1 MSIITSIR
9 MPQWGLE
16 MTEGTLS
23 SWRVSVGDVLEK
35 GTEIAD
41 IETAKI
47 VNTLEAS
54 PNMLGVV
61 RRLVANVGD
70 TVVVGGLLAVLADA
84 SVSDEQVDA
93 FIRSVLGEEIAP
105 PVVAEEP
112 EAPAVAPLAAPVST
126 APVAAAVAANISSI
140 RMPQWGLEMTEG
152 TLSNWRVSVGDSVR
166 KGSEIADIE
175 TAKIVNALEAG
186 QDMGGVIRRLVANIG
201 DIIPV
206 GGLLAVVAD
215 SSVSDADI
223 EAFVRSELGE
233 VATPA
238 PVTQVVSQAPISA
251 PSVVAVEAPAAPA
264 ATKPVI
270 AGQQPAS
277 DAEQARVSALN
288 SSIVASPVALRLANR
303 YGIELQTLQGTGRH
317 GRVSV
322 DDLVAQAGLILGSSA
337 EAPAQTSNLVQSN
350 ATVKASPVAL
360 RLANSHGI
368 DLRAVK
374 ATGRNGR
381 VSVEDLA
388 SFIAPVS
395 ASPAVCQGE
404 AESCADKDGLFRAG
418 PVARRLAA
426 ELGFDLA
433 DLVPTGPKDTV
444 RKEDVREA
452 FRAALSGA
460 TSPAQ
465 SAAIATPD
473 FELIPLTPMRKAIA
487 NSLTQ
492 SKQTIPH
499 FYLTVDLRMDA
510 LLELREKMNG
520 RLAPGQKKL
529 SVNDFV
535 MRAVALSL
543 IEVPDANVHY
553 TEQGIK
559 RFSSAHVCVAVAIE
573 GGLVTPV
580 LRNAEQKSLQTLAK
594 ETVSLAQRARDRALK
609 SDELQ
614 GGTFTVSNL
623 GMFGVRQ
630 FDAVIN
636 PPQGGILAVGG
647 LRRECYEKADGSAG
661 FCSVMTVTMSCDH
674 RVIDGAVGANFLRA
688 LRELI
693 ESPYSLIG

>member
-1 MSIITSIR
+1 MSTITSIR

-35 GTEIAD
+35 GAEIAD

-47 VNTLEAS
+47 VNTLEAG
-54 PNMLGVV
+54 PTMLGVV

-70 TVVVGGLLAVLADA
+70 TVVVGGLLAILADA

-93 FIRSVLGEEIAP
+93 FIRSELGEEAAL
-105 PVVAEEP
+105 PVVATEP
-112 EAPAVAPLAAPVST
+112 VAPAAAPSPAPASPASVS
-126 APVAAAVAANISSI
+126 ANISSI

-166 KGSEIADIE
+166 KGTEIADVE

-186 QDMGGVIRRLVANIG
+186 QDMDGVVRRLVVNIG
-201 DIIPV
+201 DIVPV
-206 GGLLAVVAD
+206 GGLLAVLAD
-215 SSVSDADI
+215 SSVSDADV
-223 EAFVRSELGE
+223 EAFIRNELGE

-238 PVTQVVSQAPISA
+238 PAAQAASQTPVTAPVVTA
-251 PSVVAVEAPAAPA
+251 A
-264 ATKPVI
+264 ATPVAAHAAAKPVV
-270 AGQQPAS
+270 AGQQPAN

-288 SSIVASPVALRLANR
+288 SAVAASPVALRLANR

-322 DDLVAQAGLILGSSA
+322 DDLVAQADLILGSSA
-337 EAPAQTSNLVQSN
+337 EAPAQSTDLVQSN
-350 ATVKASPVAL
+350 STVKASPVAL

-374 ATGRNGR
+374 ATGRHGR

-388 SFIAPVS
+388 AFIAPASTPRAVS
-395 ASPAVCQGE
+395 MDE

-465 SAAIATPD
+465 SAASTAPD
-473 FELIPLTPMRKAIA
+473 FELIALTPMRKAIA

-520 RLAPGQKKL
+520 RLAPNQKKL

-535 MRAVALSL
+535 TRAVALSL
-543 IEVPDANVHY
+543 VEVPDANVHY
-553 TEQGIK
+553 TDQGIK

-580 LRNAEQKSLQTLAK
+580 IRNAEQKSLQTLAK
-594 ETVSLAQRARDRALK
+594 ETASLAQRARERSLK
-609 SDELQ
+609 TDELV
-614 GGTFTVSNL
+614 GGTFTISNL
-623 GMFGVRQ
+623 GMFGIRQ